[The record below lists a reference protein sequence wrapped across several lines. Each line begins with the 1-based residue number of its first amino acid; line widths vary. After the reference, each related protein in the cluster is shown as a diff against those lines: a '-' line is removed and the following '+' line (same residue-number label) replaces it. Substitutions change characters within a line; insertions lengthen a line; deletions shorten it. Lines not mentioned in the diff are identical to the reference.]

1 MEPFLTINSILK
13 LKNKGLAVKKITMDD
28 DCTTFIRAKRS
39 ISDELTKSSDKNHV
53 TKNFTNELYKL
64 REKNK
69 SLTIK
74 TVKYFTKCFSYA
86 LSQNKGNPVGLKAN
100 IEAIVPHAFGS
111 HEKCNQS
118 WSKFLEDPANYH
130 HKSLPY
136 GKELTMQVCEQ
147 I

>member
-1 MEPFLTINSILK
+1 MSQKTLK
-13 LKNKGLAVKKITMDD
+13 M
-28 DCTTFIRAKRS
+28 
-39 ISDELTKSSDKNHV
+39 
-53 TKNFTNELYKL
+53 NELYKL

-69 SLTIK
+69 SLTVK

-100 IEAIVPHAFGS
+100 IEAIVPYAFGS

-118 WSKFLEDPANYH
+118 WCKFLEDPANCH

-136 GKELTMQVCEQ
+136 GKDLTDASLRTDLDALLEKHTSDSMSQKLTDLQSSKTVMK